1 MKPVEI
7 FKLMSDSL
15 NPDINTEE
23 MPGRLASDG
32 VSYSFRDG
40 FTDRVIDIL
49 LSQVVVNRQLEFGR
63 SLNNVFYRVAFAG
76 VAAIAVLLLSI
87 FLMEGSLTFNSLVG
101 ITESFDENL
110 ISLLTGN

>member
-1 MKPVEI
+1 MKPIEI
-7 FKLMSDSL
+7 LKMFSESMNPNARTGGFPSKLAAGGA
-15 NPDINTEE
+15 T
-23 MPGRLASDG
+23 
-32 VSYSFRDG
+32 YSFSER
-40 FTDRVIDIL
+40 FTDRVIDRIFNET
-49 LSQVVVNRQLEFGR
+49 VINRQIEFVR

-101 ITESFDENL
+101 ISESFDENL